1 MAHLTSPRPR
11 GSCAGG
17 RKRGAADVKRIH
29 FDLGLASWRDDDV
42 GLANLR
48 KHDRPGIT
56 IAVPRHR
63 QLSPG
68 VGAVDSEGRRLVSRR
83 SCMAVSGAD
92 PSRGVDLRM
101 QIRNGC
107 KLLTVAF
114 ESVSPMPPKSPLYER
129 DFFAWSR
136 ERAELLRAGKQRASS
151 PRPTS
156 STSPRKSTA
165 WGERKSASSPA
176 MFRRCGQ

>member
-1 MAHLTSPRPR
+1 M
-11 GSCAGG
+11 
-17 RKRGAADVKRIH
+17 
-29 FDLGLASWRDDDV
+29 
-42 GLANLR
+42 
-48 KHDRPGIT
+48 T

-136 ERAELLRAGKQRASS
+136 ERAELLRAGKLAGADIEHLAEEIDSMGRAEKRELSRNVSKMRPMTHGKGLGRSARLWTLRRGRSS
-151 PRPTS
+151 IARKLTVMS
-156 STSPRKSTA
+156 GGIGAKLETASTLGKV
-165 WGERKSASSPA
+165 
-176 MFRRCGQ
+176 